1 MLRVYE
7 NADMLI
13 IKKYRHN
20 ALYVCTRYTNE
31 SAKNVYEVFSF
42 YDYGNGDTARMRLI
56 YVPGE
61 RYEWASRHSNGFSD
75 YFIAENSRGYWV
87 ATRYD
92 VTDFSSGFSPLII
105 KDGLGYGGFI
115 SMTKGEDNRRSDYDG
130 SNVSSISIFDP
141 ISNRELFRI
150 SSSAVRGTIGLYFTA
165 IKSGF
170 VSVSTNDA
178 EIDTEDNVY
187 STASLSKLVTVKG
200 EYDAVDDIDEKGKFF
215 FDSGYVQH
223 YYGENFDYGNIE
235 FSVNYEDGKGLS
247 DYILS
252 FGEYVKS
259 LGLEL
264 YCDMNTVKNAFFLA
278 DEFTKGFG
286 DAFEWNGYKMS
297 SFQNAE
303 KANQVFIDS
312 TDTALDR
319 YEEVKDFPKAE
330 RRQRLS
336 SNAKFAEIAN
346 LVMGESKYEN
356 GKITSSGVA
365 VSIADTSLF
374 EIGLEYTLKLGM
386 ALCDSEGNPI
396 SVNTVALKSSKE
408 SLTKYEGGEIM
419 LSLSG
424 EYEIPKN
431 LSQGEY
437 ALVVYA
443 STADGIRVSE
453 MEKLAFVEIQEGK
466 LDSSAMDIE
475 IKNAEGNL
483 HATYT
488 IKNVRYITMSATK
501 ESYTYNEVRRAI
513 MQEILAYGYPDSEA
527 TLQTEDGTEI
537 DVGATL
543 GKGTYRMTAYLNT
556 SDGIA
561 QSYVYLTIN

>member
-1 MLRVYE
+1 MKRTISIVLVLAMVLALSASLIGCSVKINTGTEAAKLLLANERLDSKALSKIDLGIGNSETVRLDYTKPVNDNGTSKYMRLSDQLGVHYTWTEFEQHSHSMVEFTQFMIGIEQTVEDVAADIERMKNKVGVTDKWVDGGFMQNEEHMLRVYE

-247 DYILS
+247 DT
-252 FGEYVKS
+252 F
-259 LGLEL
+259 
-264 YCDMNTVKNAFFLA
+264 
-278 DEFTKGFG
+278 
-286 DAFEWNGYKMS
+286 
-297 SFQNAE
+297 
-303 KANQVFIDS
+303 
-312 TDTALDR
+312 
-319 YEEVKDFPKAE
+319 
-330 RRQRLS
+330 
-336 SNAKFAEIAN
+336 
-346 LVMGESKYEN
+346 
-356 GKITSSGVA
+356 
-365 VSIADTSLF
+365 
-374 EIGLEYTLKLGM
+374 
-386 ALCDSEGNPI
+386 
-396 SVNTVALKSSKE
+396 
-408 SLTKYEGGEIM
+408 
-419 LSLSG
+419 
-424 EYEIPKN
+424 
-431 LSQGEY
+431 
-437 ALVVYA
+437 
-443 STADGIRVSE
+443 
-453 MEKLAFVEIQEGK
+453 
-466 LDSSAMDIE
+466 
-475 IKNAEGNL
+475 
-483 HATYT
+483 
-488 IKNVRYITMSATK
+488 
-501 ESYTYNEVRRAI
+501 
-513 MQEILAYGYPDSEA
+513 
-527 TLQTEDGTEI
+527 
-537 DVGATL
+537 
-543 GKGTYRMTAYLNT
+543 
-556 SDGIA
+556 
-561 QSYVYLTIN
+561 